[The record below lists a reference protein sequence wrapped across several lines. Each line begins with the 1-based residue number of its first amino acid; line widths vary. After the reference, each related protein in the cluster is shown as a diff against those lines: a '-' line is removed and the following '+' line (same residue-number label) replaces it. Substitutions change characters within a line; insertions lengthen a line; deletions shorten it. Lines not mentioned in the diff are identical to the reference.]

1 MRRGYLVVLA
11 VVLCMGILI
20 FLYARVSSSETPD
33 YTFNGIYIYG
43 SLNFSLGK
51 HVYVVYEGD
60 PGVSEL
66 NAQIAK
72 NIPNLV
78 YTLSKKG
85 HNVSTEAL
93 VFDNK
98 THEFL
103 TCVGYENFTVDQC
116 LNLVNSSSVIW
127 FKYPTSE
134 NYIRIYLEKDDI
146 IIYPRTTEDYYNI
159 TLFLNE
165 LILGHFST

>member
-1 MRRGYLVVLA
+1 VILLAAFVV
-11 VVLCMGILI
+11 
-20 FLYARVSSSETPD
+20 FLYSEEHTATPD

-51 HVYVVYEGD
+51 HVYVIYEGD

-72 NIPNLV
+72 NVPNLV

-98 THEFL
+98 TGEYL
-103 TCVGYENFTVDQC
+103 TCVGYENFTVNEC
-116 LNLVNSSSVIW
+116 LGLVNSSSVIW
-127 FKYPTSE
+127 FKYPSGE
-134 NYIRIYLEKDDI
+134 KHIRVYLKDDDVI
-146 IIYPRTTEDYYNI
+146 VYPRTVDDYYNI

-165 LILGHFST
+165 LILGHFSA